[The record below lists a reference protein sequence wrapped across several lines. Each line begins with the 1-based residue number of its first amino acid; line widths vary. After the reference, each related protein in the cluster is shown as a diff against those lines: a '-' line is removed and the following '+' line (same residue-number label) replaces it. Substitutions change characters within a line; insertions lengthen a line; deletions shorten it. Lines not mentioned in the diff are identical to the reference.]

1 MNNKPLGRASV
12 RAAAERIPAPRVHR
26 RFLVPRILGIPSWV
40 ALLPIS
46 RRGLALTAQ
55 DPWDQPLTATR
66 NPQPLDS
73 PPPESPDAGQLPP
86 EPSAQSADFR
96 GLEELPLPS
105 PQARFHPRTLGP
117 GRLGE
122 GAGPVTILWR
132 WGGGGASVSQ
142 TLEQMGREP
151 RFGSTVSGTEVFTR
165 RARVTGVT
173 SSRTQGQPR
182 KGPSSA
188 SPGGGAGKRGSAGVE
203 EEGAMQG

>member
-1 MNNKPLGRASV
+1 MGRCWGKRDNTSDDNNKPLGRASV
-12 RAAAERIPAPRVHR
+12 RVAAERIPAPRVHH

-55 DPWDQPLTATR
+55 GPWDQPLTAAR

-105 PQARFHPRTLGP
+105 PQARFHPRTLWDPGAWEREPAQAPSFGVGWGRGFRKSDAGATGP
-117 GRLGE
+117 G
-122 GAGPVTILWR
+122 T
-132 WGGGGASVSQ
+132 SVWFHC
-142 TLEQMGREP
+142 LRN
-151 RFGSTVSGTEVFTR
+151 
-165 RARVTGVT
+165 
-173 SSRTQGQPR
+173 
-182 KGPSSA
+182 
-188 SPGGGAGKRGSAGVE
+188 
-203 EEGAMQG
+203 